1 MEEDVVLHGIGVV
14 SSPITTIAF
23 TDWADVVSEIRLDE
37 ALVPG
42 LRGLEE
48 YSHIIVVFHL
58 HQVHFNAGTDLVR
71 HPRDRIDW
79 PLTGV
84 FATHTQFRPNPI
96 GITTVKLR
104 GIRDNVLSVK
114 GLDALD
120 GTIVLD
126 IKPYMPDFEVAKVA
140 VAPPWIK

>member
-1 MEEDVVLHGIGVV
+1 MEKEIALHGIGVV
-14 SSPITTIAF
+14 SSPVTTIEF

-48 YSHIIVVFHL
+48 YSHITMVFHL
-58 HQVHFNAGTDLVR
+58 HQVHFNPATDLVR
-71 HPRDRIDW
+71 HPRDRADW

-96 GITTVKLR
+96 GITTVKLL
-104 GIRDNVLSVK
+104 GIADNVLSVK
-114 GLDALD
+114 GLDALN
-120 GTIVLD
+120 GTVVLD
-126 IKPYMPDFEVAKVA
+126 IKPYMPDLEIAQVAL
-140 VAPPWIK
+140 APQWMK